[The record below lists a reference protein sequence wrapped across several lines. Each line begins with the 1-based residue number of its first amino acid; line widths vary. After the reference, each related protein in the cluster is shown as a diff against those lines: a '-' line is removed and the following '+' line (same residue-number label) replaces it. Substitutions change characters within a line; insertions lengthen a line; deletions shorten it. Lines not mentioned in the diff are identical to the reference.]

1 MSVCFTE
8 PRIRHHTQESTT
20 LEDKLS
26 QDKITTNLAFRNI
39 NWFICNPRIG
49 QISFYK
55 TFQLAQKN
63 WFYTQKKKAEE
74 TKNRKSESVE

>member
-55 TFQLAQKN
+55 TFQLAQKKLVL
-63 WFYTQKKKAEE
+63 YTEK
-74 TKNRKSESVE
+74 ES